1 MPRSWAGSIR
11 VTHPCATL
19 GTLLLTSLPSGLHVL
34 GLPLAFI
41 LSQDQTLHSII
52 FDLEC
57 LAACSIVMCSSS
69 SSPFARRLRVPI
81 RQSILTCGAR
91 CPIPLSIYFNER
103 YGFRVSLP
111 LPHSWTPYVLPC
123 LLCPF
128 WPPIKPIPLNGSAKV
143 ETLGHFASG
152 TPNNFTSATTPPD
165 YQEVGR

>member
-52 FDLEC
+52 FDPTC
-57 LAACSIVMCSSS
+57 LAACSILMFVLVL
-69 SSPFARRLRVPI
+69 FLRPKAPVPI

-91 CPIPLSIYFNER
+91 CPIPLSISMNVTASGYR
-103 YGFRVSLP
+103 YPSAMCGLLNP
-111 LPHSWTPYVLPC
+111 AP
-123 LLCPF
+123 LCPF
-128 WPPIKPIPLNGSAKV
+128 WPSTKPHSAKR
-143 ETLGHFASG
+143 ECKGSN
-152 TPNNFTSATTPPD
+152 PNPFCKPTNKVSK
-165 YQEVGR
+165 QQHSLH